1 MKALSVF
8 SGGLDSL
15 LASELIRAQGVDV
28 LALFFETPFFR
39 ARHAELYAA
48 RIGLPLRI
56 VDITET
62 HLTMVRNP
70 VHGYGENM
78 NPCIDCHT
86 LMIRTAGDLLREEGA
101 RFIITGEVLGQRPM
115 SQNRKALSTVETE
128 SGYAGLVLRPL
139 SAKRL
144 PPTIPEQE
152 GWVDREGLK
161 GLSGRS
167 RKPQMALARE
177 LGVREYPSP
186 AGGCLLTDR
195 VFSIR
200 LRDLLKVHPDPA
212 VRDLEILKVGRHFRI
227 GPATKV
233 IVGRN
238 QKENLAIQSMAHSED
253 RLLTCIGIPGPSA
266 LMTGEALSKDEI
278 ETAARIVAAYSD
290 AREGQ
295 NAEIQVEGDGEGLVL
310 AVPATD
316 KAVYRSL
323 MI

>member
-39 ARHAELYAA
+39 ARNAERYAA
-48 RIGLPLRI
+48 RMGLPLRI
-56 VDITET
+56 VDITGP
-62 HLTMVRNP
+62 HLTMVQNP

-115 SQNRKALSTVETE
+115 SQNRKALSTVEAE

-177 LGVREYPSP
+177 LGIGEYPSP

-200 LRDLLKVHPDPA
+200 LRDLLKVHPDPI

-227 GPATKV
+227 GTATKV
-233 IVGRN
+233 VVGRN
-238 QKENLAIQSMAHSED
+238 QKENLAIQSMARSED
-253 RLLTCIGIPGPSA
+253 RLLTCVRIPGPSA
-266 LMTGEALSKDEI
+266 LMTGEVFSKDEI
-278 ETAARIVAAYSD
+278 ETALRIVAAYSD
-290 AREGQ
+290 AQEGQ
-295 NAEIQVEGDGEGLVL
+295 DMEIQVEGDGERLVL

-316 KAVYRSL
+316 KARYRPL